1 MSETTSPRAGLTRR
15 SFLKTT
21 GAVAG
26 AAALTGA
33 AAPTLTALAAT
44 TDTAPAAEEQVFYS
58 NCGGNCGG
66 PSCRLKGIVREG
78 KLVQVKPVS
87 LHNPNHP
94 EFKTGCVKGQT
105 NPQRLY
111 STKRNLY
118 PLKRAEGTERGAGE
132 WERITWDEA
141 ISLLSSK
148 MKSAQEQ
155 YGDSAVAFWHSYVGS
170 GALNHATSY
179 MPIKPRGGTS
189 ISLERFIQKTGATV
203 MTPAA
208 DLCYMW
214 MNTLMGYS
222 NFSAPASEML
232 NSKTILLWG
241 INPIGASRDMW
252 HFARKAKENGATLI
266 TIDPRFQL
274 SAAQSDIDLPVRPAT
289 DGFLALAMCNY
300 IIENGWVD
308 WDFLANE
315 SVAPFLRKEDG
326 TFLHLSDLGVE
337 PEEGPIN
344 AATGK
349 PGSVDAEVV
358 YDPTTGEFGSANK
371 IKDPAVQGSFEVNGF
386 KVTTVYDYV
395 VDSIK
400 EYTVEKAA
408 EVCDVP
414 ADKIEEIARL
424 YATAKPGG
432 IATYQGCGHYHNSRH
447 VYKDFLFLAAL
458 TGNLG
463 KKGSYAYIEH
473 LQEHTEVGSPS
484 GGTTST
490 AELIKVPDA
499 KKGLAVTGQYLA
511 EIMENGGKLG
521 DQDLPLKV
529 VYVMQGN
536 PLACDSG
543 RQALIDAIRKLDF
556 FVVADPYMSDT
567 ARFADLV
574 LPIALTWEKED
585 AAGGYSLFEKAV
597 EPAGECKTD
606 MDVFRMLA
614 DKMGFPDLYDKTDE
628 EYLRAALDTPFNKA
642 NGFTYDDYKEKGFI
656 AKFPE
661 ELAPAGSAASSAS
674 KKRAAFYIEKVYAKD
689 ENGRDLDIDIERRPY
704 FEEPL
709 ESSVNSPEHEKYP
722 LFGFSVHEI
731 YHAQSVLVDVPW
743 MNELRPEPRIEISET
758 AAAERGIKQGDT
770 VRVFNDRG
778 FFVCK
783 AVVTKGIRPDC
794 ILLPHGFQTDDFI
807 AGHSTD
813 LTRVDMDP
821 ITGNSCYN
829 EILCEVELYDGGAE

>member
-1 MSETTSPRAGLTRR
+1 MSGTKSPHAGLTRR

-26 AAALTGA
+26 AAAIAGVATPSLQ
-33 AAPTLTALAAT
+33 ALAEGAN
-44 TDTAPAAEEQVFYS
+44 DDKKAEEQVFYS
-58 NCGGNCGG
+58 ACGGNCGG
-66 PSCRLKGIVREG
+66 PSCRLQGIVREG
-78 KLVQVKPVS
+78 KLVQIKPVS
-87 LHNPNHP
+87 TYSAEHP

-118 PLKRAEGTERGAGE
+118 PLKRVDGTEKGAGE
-132 WERITWDEA
+132 WERISWDEA
-141 ISLLSSK
+141 ITLLADK
-148 MKSAQEQ
+148 MKAAQEQ
-155 YGDSAVAFWHSYVGS
+155 YGDSSIAFWHSYVGS
-170 GALNHATSY
+170 GALNRATSTA
-179 MPIKPRGGTS
+179 PIKPRGGNG
-189 ISLERFIQKTGATV
+189 IALERFVQKTGATV

-214 MNTLMGYS
+214 MNTLTGYS
-222 NFSAPASEML
+222 TFSSPASEMM

-252 HFARKAKENGATLI
+252 YFARKAKENGATLI

-274 SAAQSDIDLPVRPAT
+274 SAAQSDIYLPVRPAT
-289 DGFLALAMCNY
+289 DGFLALAMCNH
-300 IIENGWVD
+300 IIENDWID
-308 WDFLANE
+308 WDFLANG

-326 TFLHLSDLGVE
+326 TLLHLSDLGME
-337 PEEGPIN
+337 PEAGPVS
-344 AATGK
+344 ATTGQ
-349 PGSVDAEVV
+349 PTTVDAEVV
-358 YDPTTGEFGSANK
+358 YDPVTGEYGSANK
-371 IKDPAVQGSFEVNGF
+371 IKDPAVHGSFEVNGF

-395 VDSIK
+395 VENIK
-400 EYTVEKAA
+400 EYTVEKAVD
-408 EVCDVP
+408 VCGVP
-414 ADKIEEIARL
+414 ADKIKEVARL

-447 VYKDFLFLAAL
+447 VYKDFLLLASL

-463 KKGSYAYIEH
+463 KKGTYAYLEH
-473 LQEHTEVGSPS
+473 LQEHTAVGSPS
-484 GGTTST
+484 GGTTDT
-490 AELIKVPDA
+490 VNLIKVPDA
-499 KKGLAVTGQYLA
+499 KKGTAVTGQYLS
-511 EIMENGGKLG
+511 EIMENDGKFGGK
-521 DQDLPLKV
+521 DLPLRV

-536 PLACDSG
+536 PLACDAG
-543 RQALIDAIRKLDF
+543 RQKLIEAVKKLDF

-567 ARFADLV
+567 ARYADLV

-585 AAGGYSLFEKAV
+585 AGGGYSLFEKGV

-614 DKMGFPDLYDKTDE
+614 DKMGFSDLYDKTDE
-628 EYLRAALDTPFNKA
+628 EYLRAALDTPFNRA
-642 NGFTYDDYKEKGFI
+642 NGFTYDDYKEKHSI
-656 AKFPE
+656 AKFPD
-661 ELAPAGSAASSAS
+661 ELASAS
-674 KKRAAFYIEKVYAKD
+674 TAAAAAAKKRAAFYIEKVYAKD
-689 ENGRDLDIDIERRPY
+689 DNGRVLDLDIERRPY
-704 FEEPL
+704 YEELFEASEA
-709 ESSVNSPEHEKYP
+709 SPSHGKYP
-722 LFGFSVHEI
+722 LLGFSAHEI

-758 AAAERGIKQGDT
+758 AAQERDIKQGDT

-807 AGHSTD
+807 AGHSQDVTS
-813 LTRVDMDP
+813 VEMDP

-829 EILCEVELYDGGAE
+829 GNLCEVELYKGGAE

>member
-1 MSETTSPRAGLTRR
+1 MSETKSPHVGLTRR

-21 GAVAG
+21 AAVAG
-26 AAALTGA
+26 AAAVGEAVT
-33 AAPTLTALAAT
+33 PNLTALAA
-44 TDTAPAAEEQVFYS
+44 DTRSGETPEEQVFYS
-58 NCGGNCGG
+58 ACGGNCGG
-66 PSCRLKGIVREG
+66 PSCRMKGIVREG

-87 LHNPNHP
+87 DYNAAHP

-111 STKRNLY
+111 GTKRVLY
-118 PLKRAEGTERGAGE
+118 PLKRAGERGAGE
-132 WERITWDEA
+132 WERISWDEA
-141 ISLLSSK
+141 ITLLTDK
-148 MKSAQEQ
+148 MKAAQEQ
-155 YGDSAVAFWHSYVGS
+155 YGDSAIAFWHSYVGS
-170 GALNHATSY
+170 GILNHATSY
-179 MPIKPRGGTS
+179 MPMKPRGGTS
-189 ISLERFIQKTGATV
+189 VSLERFVKKTGATV

-214 MNTLMGYS
+214 MNNLTGYS
-222 NFSAPASEML
+222 TYSAPASEVL

-252 HFARKAKENGATLI
+252 HFVRKAKENGATLI

-274 SAAQSDIDLPVRPAT
+274 SAAQSDHYLPVRPAT
-289 DGFLALAMCNY
+289 DGYLALALCNH
-300 IIENGWVD
+300 IIDNDWVD

-326 TFLHLSDLGVE
+326 TLLHLSDLGME
-337 PEEGPIN
+337 PEEGPVD

-349 PGSVDAEVV
+349 PKAIDAEVV
-358 YDPTTGEFGSANK
+358 YDEAAGEFGSANK
-371 IKDPAVQGSFEVNGF
+371 ISDPAVRGSFEVGGF
-386 KVTTVYDYV
+386 KVQTVFDYV
-395 VDSIK
+395 VSRIK

-414 ADKIEEIARL
+414 AEKIEEVARL
-424 YATAKPGG
+424 YATAKPAG
-432 IATYQGCGHYHNSRH
+432 IATYQGCGHYYNSRH
-447 VYKDFLFLAAL
+447 VYKNFMLLASL

-463 KKGSYAYIEH
+463 KKGTYAYLEH
-473 LQEHTEVGSPS
+473 LQEHTEVGSPA

-490 AELIKVPDA
+490 VDLIKVDDA
-499 KKGLAVTGQYLA
+499 KQGVAVTGQYLP
-511 EIMENGGKLG
+511 EIMESGKFGGK
-521 DQDLPLKV
+521 DLPIKV

-543 RQALIDAIRKLDF
+543 RQALIEAIKKLDF
-556 FVVADPYMSDT
+556 FCVADPHMSDT
-567 ARFADLV
+567 ARYADLV

-585 AAGGYSLFEKAV
+585 AAGGYALFEKAV

-661 ELAPAGSAASSAS
+661 DMAPAAAASGAATA
-674 KKRAAFYIEKVYAKD
+674 KKRAVFYIEKPYAKD
-689 ENGRDLDIDIERRPY
+689 DNGRVLDMDIERAPY

-709 ESSVNSPEHEKYP
+709 EASVNSPEHEKYP

-731 YHAQSVLVDVPW
+731 YHAQSVLVDIPW
-743 MNELRPEPRIEISET
+743 MNELRPEPRIEINED
-758 AAAERGIKQGDT
+758 AARDRGIKQGDT

-778 FFVCK
+778 FVVCK

-794 ILLPHGFQTDDFI
+794 ILLPHGWQTDDFI

-821 ITGNSCYN
+821 ITGNSAYN

>member
-1 MSETTSPRAGLTRR
+1 MSGTKSPHAGLTRR

-26 AAALTGA
+26 AAAISGLAT
-33 AAPTLTALAAT
+33 PSLQALAE
-44 TDTAPAAEEQVFYS
+44 DTNSAGTAKEQVFYS

-66 PSCRLKGIVREG
+66 PYCRMQGIVRNG

-87 LHNPNHP
+87 TYSADHP

-118 PLKRAEGTERGAGE
+118 PLKRVGERGSGE
-132 WERITWDEA
+132 WERISWDDA
-141 ISLLSSK
+141 ITLLADK

-155 YGDSAVAFWHSYVGS
+155 YGDSAIAFWHSYVGM
-170 GALNHATSY
+170 GALDGATSY
-179 MPIKPRGGTS
+179 APVKPRGGTS
-189 ISLERFIQKTGATV
+189 ISLERFVQKTGATV

-222 NFSAPASEML
+222 TYSAPCSEMV

-252 HFARKAKENGATLI
+252 YYVRKAKENGATII

-274 SAAQSDIDLPVRPAT
+274 SAAQSDIYLPVRPAT
-289 DGFLALAMCNY
+289 DGFLALAMCNH
-300 IIENGWVD
+300 IIENDWVD

-315 SVAPFLRKEDG
+315 SVAPCLRKEDG
-326 TFLHLSDLGVE
+326 ALLHLSDLGME
-337 PEEGPIN
+337 PEVGPVS

-349 PGSVDAEVV
+349 PTTVDAEVV
-358 YDPTTGEFGSANK
+358 HDPATGEFGSANK
-371 IKDPAVQGSFEVNGF
+371 IKNPSVHGSFEVNGF

-395 VDSIK
+395 VENIK
-400 EYTVEKAA
+400 EYTIEKAA
-408 EVCDVP
+408 EVCDLPV
-414 ADKIEEIARL
+414 DKIKDVVRL

-432 IATYQGCGHYHNSRH
+432 IATYQGVGHYYNSRH
-447 VYKDFLFLAAL
+447 VYKDFLLLAAL

-463 KKGSYAYIEH
+463 KKGTYSHIEH
-473 LQEHTEVGSPS
+473 LHEHIES
-484 GGTTST
+484 GDPLGGNTST
-490 AELIKVPDA
+490 ASLIKVPNA
-499 KKGLAVTGQYLA
+499 KKGLAVTGQYLP
-511 EIMENGGKLG
+511 EIMENDGKFGG
-521 DQDLPLKV
+521 QDLPLKV
-529 VYVMQGN
+529 VYVFQGN
-536 PLACDSG
+536 PLACDAG
-543 RQALIDAIRKLDF
+543 RQKLIEAIKKLDF

-567 ARFADLV
+567 ARYADLV
-574 LPIALTWEKED
+574 LPIALTWEKEE
-585 AAGGYSLFEKAV
+585 AAGGFSLFEKAF

-642 NGFTYDDYKEKGFI
+642 NGFTYDDYKRDRFI

-661 ELAPAGSAASSAS
+661 EMSSSTATTTAA
-674 KKRAAFYIEKVYAKD
+674 KKRAAFYVEKIYAKD
-689 ENGRDLDIDIERRPY
+689 DNGRVLDLDIERRPY
-704 FEEPL
+704 YEEMYEAGA
-709 ESSVNSPEHEKYP
+709 ESSSHGKYP
-722 LFGFSVHEI
+722 LIGFSVHEI

-758 AAAERGIKQGDT
+758 AAQERGIKQGDT

-807 AGHSTD
+807 AGHSQD
-813 LTRVDMDP
+813 LTSVEMDP
-821 ITGNSCYN
+821 VTGNSCYN
-829 EILCEVELYDGGAE
+829 GNLCEVELYKGGAE